1 MPFDLGFLLPAT
13 NALFLSD
20 PVHSF
25 GAAAVAFFLVIGVM
39 LLFDIDLD
47 TKVVAGIV
55 LLLIGLAIL
64 FFLLLWQ
71 DIGGILVGV
80 VAALVSKEIIER
92 GGWL

>member
-1 MPFDLGFLLPAT
+1 MPLDLGSLLPVVNAFFLT
-13 NALFLSD
+13 N

-25 GAAAVAFFLVIGVM
+25 GAAAVAFFLVVGVM

-55 LLLIGLAIL
+55 LLLIGMAIL
-64 FFLLLWQ
+64 FFLLNGS

-80 VAALVSKEIIER
+80 VAALVGKEIIER